1 MIEIK
6 PKQLKI
12 VHKPPY
18 LPCIYFQVPLNDDL
32 NDFKQLEDKELDGY
46 VLTLKKHK
54 NKSLNANA
62 YMWVLCDKIA
72 KKLNIAKE
80 DVYRKAVREVGEFM
94 DVLVEAG
101 KEESF
106 EKAWCKNGL
115 GWFCETMMVRREHTV
130 YRCYSGSSEYDGEQ
144 LQRLIDYIVDECTD
158 LKIET
163 MTPLEIE
170 RLMQLWGQ
178 KVT

>member
-1 MIEIK
+1 MEIR

-18 LPCIYFQVPLNDDL
+18 LPCIYFQVPLNDDI

-46 VLTLKKHK
+46 VLTLKKPK

-94 DVLVEAG
+94 DIMIEAG
-101 KEESF
+101 KENEF
-106 EKAWCKNGL
+106 EKAWSKNGL

-130 YRCYSGSSEYDGEQ
+130 YRCYSGSSEYDAEQ
-144 LQRLIDYIVDECTD
+144 LRRLVDYVVEEAKE
-158 LKIET
+158 LKIPVE
-163 MTPLEIE
+163 TPLEIE
-170 RLMQLWGQ
+170 RLINLWQQ
-178 KVT
+178 KAT